1 VVLWIYGGCW
11 RIRESGKRI
20 DAIAHYEE
28 LKETLE
34 RWSNRRRQAP
44 SREMKALG
52 AGGLTC

>member
-1 VVLWIYGGCW
+1 L
-11 RIRESGKRI
+11 RIREFGKRR
-20 DAIAHYEE
+20 DALVHYEE